1 MEKSLCVSKR
11 IKCCLVYPLLCFG
24 VPLVFLCR
32 LGAWRCPS
40 RLPLSA
46 LFGGVPCLLLFLLGS
61 LPFPSLAL
69 WLPLLV
75 RLLLLLFLV
84 VRCRLLCR
92 LLLLPCLVL
101 TLCLWFARTVVFVS
115 AVSRTLFVP
124 WVVLFLGMRCLL
136 VSLPVLVVLPFAL
149 LLRSGTLLTL
159 GLWLLKPLEGFLGW
173 LLCRGL
179 PRASCSTCSSGFLGL
194 E

>member
-1 MEKSLCVSKR
+1 ML
-11 IKCCLVYPLLCFG
+11 YPLLSFG
-24 VPLVFLCR
+24 VPPCFLCR

-40 RLPLSA
+40 RLPLFA
-46 LFGGVPCLLLFLLGS
+46 LFGGVPCLLLSLLGS

-92 LLLLPCLVL
+92 LLLLLCLVL
-101 TLCLWFARTVVFVS
+101 TLCLLSALTVVFVF
-115 AVSRTLFVP
+115 AVFRTLFVP
-124 WVVLFLGMRCLL
+124 WVVLSLGMLCLL
-136 VSLPVLVVLPFAL
+136 VSLPVLVVRLFAL

-173 LLCRGL
+173 LLCWGL
-179 PRASCSTCSSGFLGL
+179 PRASCSACSSGFLRL
-194 E
+194 EL